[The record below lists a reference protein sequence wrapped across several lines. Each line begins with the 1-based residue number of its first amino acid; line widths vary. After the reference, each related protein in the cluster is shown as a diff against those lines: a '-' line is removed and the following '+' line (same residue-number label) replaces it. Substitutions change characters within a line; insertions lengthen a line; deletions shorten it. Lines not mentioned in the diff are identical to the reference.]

1 MAAQDRLQD
10 SGNVDYMLVDSI
22 GYQLRLTS
30 SLLRRQFLLRLAEAG
45 LEISPEQVT
54 LLTLL
59 DRDQDGDWS
68 LGQLAAANGHDKAAV
83 TRMTQAMQDAGW
95 IRIVP
100 DPDHGSRKRARITA
114 PGRRL
119 LARVEAVVRLKERDL
134 ERHLA
139 RSERRQ
145 LVAVLH
151 KLRAGIEEAA
161 VA

>member
-1 MAAQDRLQD
+1 MAAQDNLK
-10 SGNVDYMLVDSI
+10 SGSDIDYMLVDSI

-30 SLLRRQFLLRLAEAG
+30 SLLRRHFLLRLAEAG
-45 LEISPEQVT
+45 LEISPEQIT

-59 DRDQDGDWS
+59 DRSDDWS
-68 LGQLAAANGHDKAAV
+68 LTQLAAANGHDKAAV

-95 IRIVP
+95 IRIQP
-100 DPDHGSRKRARITA
+100 DPEHGSRKRARITA
-114 PGRRL
+114 AGRRL
-119 LARVEAVVRLKERDL
+119 LARVDAVVRLKERDL

-151 KLRAGIEEAA
+151 KLRASIEHAA
-161 VA
+161 A